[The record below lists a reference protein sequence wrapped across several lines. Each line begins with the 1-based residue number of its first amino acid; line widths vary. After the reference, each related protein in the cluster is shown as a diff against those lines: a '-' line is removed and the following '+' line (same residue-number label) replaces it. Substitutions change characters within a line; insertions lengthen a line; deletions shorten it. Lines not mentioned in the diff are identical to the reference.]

1 MDVPVFKS
9 EGQRQAYWKKQR
21 MLELQL
27 DEANDSKISKAY
39 HDVDFGVIPAIRDTR
54 SIKEIEQ
61 DTNLQRTL
69 AKKNALTLMAD
80 DGYAAD
86 RLLALIGKQ
95 NHVIF
100 NRFAPD
106 IIEKLRNQIGR
117 IDPVQAQRHIN
128 AHITTQTN
136 PAKMIPPTAEQL
148 TNLMTVINQRFGEN
162 NEAIRDVLL
171 KLEAYRAV
179 LASGSAPKFFPENLP
194 TGDDINDALDEVT
207 NEEKDDNQALRD
219 LTTNMHMEMITRATL
234 EELYDEILKQDLQE
248 VYDEAAYDEALNQKT
263 QEVYDSTMNDAMREL
278 YDEMQPDTPADE
290 ETKGGDD
297 EEETKRKEPNKKKKP
312 IVYESDDDDDNN
324 DDEPKGDPKDD
335 DDEYENEMNELF
347 RKFNGNIDNLRKD
360 YRWVGNYYLDMLFQT
375 EDVDYDP
382 KIVDVPAAAPMRKL
396 LKAIDI
402 VPESALTAKN
412 VRDIYKENEPKIKD
426 FLDNFDPD
434 RMYTRS
440 NTLSDAQLL
449 EGLKDRLANF
459 QYIKFDPDRPNPGK
473 IKGYPK
479 GAPVLF
485 ANAQLYK
492 DLYIELT
499 DDVNIKS
506 ANVKMTRGG
515 KETTEK
521 INSASDTY
529 FKYKALQEMATGR
542 APRTDK
548 HLTYGE
554 LKRIL
559 EMPIYRQT
567 YEKIQSDDL
576 AKIGFYMPPAPT
588 GSGFRRR
595 GRRGRRGQR

>member
-69 AKKNALTLMAD
+69 ARKNALTLMAD

-95 NHVIF
+95 NHVTF

-148 TNLMTVINQRFGEN
+148 TNLMTVMNQRFGEN

-179 LASGSAPKFFPENLP
+179 LASGSAPKFFPEDLP

-248 VYDEAAYDEALNQKT
+248 EYDEALDQKTREVYDEALDQKT
-263 QEVYDSTMNDAMREL
+263 KEMYDNTMNDAMQEL
-278 YDEMQPDTPADE
+278 YRERQ
-290 ETKGGDD
+290 
-297 EEETKRKEPNKKKKP
+297 KEKKKQPAVKRV
-312 IVYESDDDDDNN
+312 IYDDDDD
-324 DDEPKGDPKDD
+324 EPEGDPKDDGD

-347 RKFNGNIDNLRKD
+347 RKFNGNIDKLRED
-360 YRWVGNYYLDMLFQT
+360 YRWVGNYYLDMLFQDP
-375 EDVDYDP
+375 EPDP
-382 KIVDVPAAAPMRKL
+382 KIVDAPAATTMRKL

-412 VRDIYKENEPKIKD
+412 VRDIYKENEPKIKY
-426 FLDNFDPD
+426 FIDNFDVD
-434 RMYTRS
+434 SMYTRS

-479 GAPVLF
+479 GAPVLW

-492 DLYIELT
+492 DLYLEL
-499 DDVNIKS
+499 DNDINIK
-506 ANVKMTRGG
+506 AADVTMTRGG
-515 KETTEK
+515 KKTTEK

-529 FKYKALQEMATGR
+529 FKYKALQEMATGQ
-542 APRTDK
+542 ALRTDK

-588 GSGFRRR
+588 GSGFRRKN
-595 GRRGRRGQR
+595 RRGRR